1 MVGVK
6 GPLGRLLRL
15 LALPFRAVGRALGYL
30 VAVVALLAVP
40 VVLLAATTSFWF
52 LPFLLVETAVGLPV
66 VTVGLLDAV
75 GTPSVVAGVSLLYPL
90 AAGVVTTLL
99 LGWPDPDYE
108 GGFDPPII
116 RG

>member
-1 MVGVK
+1 MARTV
-6 GPLGRLLRL
+6 
-15 LALPFRAVGRALGYL
+15 GYL

-40 VVLLAATTSFWF
+40 VVLLAATTAFWF
-52 LPFLLVETAVGLPV
+52 LPFLLVETAAGLPV
-66 VTVGLLDAV
+66 VTVGLLEPV
-75 GTPSVVAGVSLLYPL
+75 GAPPVVAGIPLRYPL

-108 GGFDPPII
+108 GDFDPPTI